1 MDGSAQRAGTPGG
14 GGPTEALAARVM
26 AKRVWQ
32 VWRRNHGGVGATVP
46 PLNSAPCGSFLSGK
60 KEEKMFTRIRMHVYL
75 HTIALVHKDTLPG
88 FPR

>member
-1 MDGSAQRAGTPGG
+1 
-14 GGPTEALAARVM
+14 M

-32 VWRRNHGGVGATVP
+32 VWRRNHGGVGATLP

-60 KEEKMFTRIRMHVYL
+60 KKKKMFTHIHILMYL
-75 HTIALVHKDTLPG
+75 HTIALVHKDTPLG